1 MTTQRFTSMGCEIV
15 IGGAD
20 TETRETVEALFA
32 ARDRIF
38 SRFRDDSEL
47 SSVNGRAGRPLHV
60 SVGFASMLGLA
71 LDVARESD
79 GLVVPTVGAALKEAG
94 YDTDFGRLRDDGRA
108 PRTVPVG
115 DWRAVRLVGGRA
127 SFPYGVQLDLNGVV
141 KGKTV
146 DDAVALLP
154 GVGFVSAGGDIAVRG
169 GAVVA
174 LPDGEV
180 VRLVRGALATSGT
193 DRRRWRRGG
202 LAQHHLIDPRTGR
215 PSQAQWKQVSACG
228 ASCLAA
234 DTAAKVGFLLDG
246 EGPDWLD
253 ERGIPARFVAVDGGV
268 VTNAAW
274 RAFVPEHAC
283 M

>member
-1 MTTQRFTSMGCEIV
+1 MGCEIV

-60 SVGFASMLGLA
+60 SAGFASMLGLA

-115 DWRAVRLVGGRA
+115 DWRAVRLVGGGSPSPTA
-127 SFPYGVQLDLNGVV
+127 CSSTS
-141 KGKTV
+141 TV
-146 DDAVALLP
+146 
-154 GVGFVSAGGDIAVRG
+154 S
-169 GAVVA
+169 
-174 LPDGEV
+174 
-180 VRLVRGALATSGT
+180 
-193 DRRRWRRGG
+193 
-202 LAQHHLIDPRTGR
+202 
-215 PSQAQWKQVSACG
+215 
-228 ASCLAA
+228 
-234 DTAAKVGFLLDG
+234 
-246 EGPDWLD
+246 
-253 ERGIPARFVAVDGGV
+253 
-268 VTNAAW
+268 
-274 RAFVPEHAC
+274 
-283 M
+283 